1 MAFNPNM
8 SYQPGYTY
16 TDPTTGVTYR
26 ANNQGVMQPISSGK
40 NQLSNT
46 SGLFSN
52 NMSSPAQMQ
61 TNSSSDQSYD
71 DYYNNYINKEDQN
84 IDKYIDDL
92 IASANGDY
100 DFIIEQ
106 LMSQHHLAL
115 GSDSAA
121 EAAFLEEVA
130 DGLEA
135 KIGRIPY
142 DYKVGVTR
150 INEDFDTSSG
160 RVIRGR
166 DEALKRLAEDE
177 QTWKRDFEVASTDMK
192 TNQQEELARR
202 GILQGTRE
210 DAQGLA
216 GVNTK
221 RLDTDLMNDIA
232 AYDRALG
239 RDRLD
244 VTQGAEDDLFDLTRS
259 KTRGLEDI
267 KTGARRGTID
277 QQLTTQFGKKRAELE
292 REKQKKQLE
301 RERALQKRLARS
313 QGHTEATQAAQ
324 NNYSYNYV

>member
-1 MAFNPNM
+1 MVTTNDQTFNDYYD
-8 SYQPGYTY
+8 SY
-16 TDPTTGVTYR
+16 
-26 ANNQGVMQPISSGK
+26 
-40 NQLSNT
+40 LSNE
-46 SGLFSN
+46 N
-52 NMSSPAQMQ
+52 
-61 TNSSSDQSYD
+61 
-71 DYYNNYINKEDQN
+71 QN

-106 LMSQHHLAL
+106 LMSQHNLAL
-115 GSDSAA
+115 GSDAAA

-150 INEDFDTSSG
+150 INEDFDTDSS
-160 RVIRGR
+160 RVIRGK

-177 QTWKRDFEVASTDMK
+177 QTWKRDFEVTSTDMK
-192 TNQQEELARR
+192 TDQQEELAQR

-232 AYDRALG
+232 AFDRALG

-244 VTQGAEDDLFDLTRS
+244 VNQGAEDDLFDLTRS
-259 KTRGLEDI
+259 KTRGLEDL

-277 QQLTTQFGKKRAELE
+277 QQLTTKFGKKRAELE
-292 REKQKKQLE
+292 REKQRKQLE
-301 RERALQKRLARS
+301 RERALQKKTAEGNAL
-313 QGHTEATQAAQ
+313 GAAQ
-324 NNYSYNYV
+324 EAAQYNYAY